1 MADADPRAPKLWTR
15 RPLFSPSQMLTAEQL
30 NLMMEEQRALTQKL
44 MRGLHGHG
52 VIFGLAVTREAG
64 STSLRVSCGM
74 ALDRHGRLLYWPDAA
89 VTEFVPM
96 PDCEGAFTLSIHYA
110 RREVPGGGC
119 GPCSDQPQW
128 IEEGVVYSLRNECW
142 PLDRNCVRPSE
153 ARCIDLDEYVCLR
166 NGSDSGLL
174 PPAADLEWACSP
186 PGALTRVGCSDV
198 FYDSEA
204 GIPIACVEVHNLCED
219 PKCDPRWG
227 FGEVLETC
235 EVRPWVY
242 RTPLLYEL
250 IKGCQNDL
258 ARVESVHWGENRT
271 SSAEGW
277 PDDVPWEEFAEALR
291 QGPEIVFT
299 KYVRADTVHPGSVF
313 LTAILW
319 ERQADYMLTRRIP
332 ASLQPLEADDGYATR
347 FRLRINPDWIRNE
360 IETRSE
366 LKSGGRVE
374 LTIRGQMIRD
384 LCNNML
390 DALPL
395 GYEPSS
401 PPHSRPG
408 DDFVALLRFAAE
420 TRAPPPPPEPERE
433 ASPSDEAF

>member
-1 MADADPRAPKLWTR
+1 MADADPRAPRLWTR

-30 NLMMEEQRALTQKL
+30 NLLMDEERTRTQQL

-64 STSLRVSCGM
+64 PTPLQVSCGM
-74 ALDRHGRLLYWPDAA
+74 ALDPHGRLLYWAGGP
-89 VTEFVPM
+89 VTLVEM
-96 PDCEGAFTLSIHYA
+96 PECEDPFTLSIHYA

-128 IEEGVVYSLRNECW
+128 IEEGVVYTLRHECQ
-142 PLDRNCVRPSE
+142 PLDRSCVRPSE

-166 NGSDSGLL
+166 NRSDEGVL
-174 PPAADLEWACSP
+174 PPAADLEWGCRQ
-186 PGALTRVGCSDV
+186 PGALTRMGCSDI
-198 FYDSEA
+198 FYDAEA
-204 GIPIACVEVHNLCED
+204 GIPIACVEVRNLCEN
-219 PKCDPRWG
+219 PECKPHWG
-227 FGEVLETC
+227 FGEVRGTC

-258 ARVESVHWGENRT
+258 ARVESVRWGPDRT
-271 SSAEGW
+271 SSGDGW
-277 PDDVPWEEFAEALR
+277 PDEVPWEELADALR
-291 QGPEIVFT
+291 KGPEIAFS
-299 KYVRADTVHPGSVF
+299 KYVRTDTVHPGSVF

-332 ASLQPLEADDGYATR
+332 ASLQPLDAEDGYATE
-347 FRLRINPDWIRNE
+347 FRLRVNPDWIRNE

-366 LKSGGRVE
+366 LRSGGRVE
-374 LTIRGQMIRD
+374 LTIRGQMILDRCD
-384 LCNNML
+384 NML

-395 GYEPSS
+395 RYEPGT
-401 PPHSRPG
+401 PPQSRPG
-408 DDFVALLRFAAE
+408 GDFVALLRFAAE
-420 TRAPPPPPEPERE
+420 TRAPSPPPEPEPE
-433 ASPSDEAF
+433 ESPPGEVF